1 MKNIKFCRKAQEV
14 YEDEKATQEEVD
26 EALKTLEAASKVLVK
41 KQIRRYWKKQSRK
54 QKYYKKNCMKISM
67 E

>member
-1 MKNIKFCRKAQEV
+1 MKNINFVEKAQEV

-41 KQIRRYWKKQSRK
+41 KNR
-54 QKYYKKNCMKISM
+54 
-67 E
+67 